1 MAYIGNPI
9 SRADGRA
16 KVTGAAK
23 YAAEFNTPGI
33 AYASVV
39 SSTIAKGRILRI
51 DTSAALRVK
60 GVIDV
65 LTHQHRPPMADT
77 DQGYHDDVAP
87 EGGSPFR
94 PLYDG
99 NVKFNGQPVAIVIAD
114 SSEIA
119 RGAASLVRVEFAPQG
134 HATDLER
141 EQANT
146 FALSNDTF
154 ALMPSKPRGDAT
166 KAFNAAAVRHD
177 AEYFIPVEH
186 H

>member
-1 MAYIGNPI
+1 MAYIGNPV

-23 YAAEFNTPGI
+23 YAAEFNTPGL

-51 DTSAALRVK
+51 DASAALRLK

-65 LTHQHRPPMADT
+65 LTHQHRPPMADN

-99 NVKFNGQPVAIVIAD
+99 NIKFNGQPVAVVIAET
-114 SSEIA
+114 SEVA
-119 RGAASLVRVEFAPQG
+119 RDGASLVRVEYAPEA
-134 HATDLER
+134 HATSAMAANPN
-141 EQANT
+141 EQAKT
-146 FALSNDTF
+146 RIDSHET
-154 ALMPSKPRGDAT
+154 R
-166 KAFNAAAVRHD
+166 
-177 AEYFIPVEH
+177 E
-186 H
+186 

>member
-23 YAAEFNTPGI
+23 YAAEFNTPGL

-39 SSTIAKGRILRI
+39 SSTIVKGRVLRI
-51 DTSAALRVK
+51 DTSAALRLK

-77 DQGYHDDVAP
+77 DQGYHD
-87 EGGSPFR
+87 E
-94 PLYDG
+94 
-99 NVKFNGQPVAIVIAD
+99 VAIAE

-119 RGAASLVRVEFAPQG
+119 REGASLVRIEYAPEA
-134 HATDLER
+134 HATNLER
-141 EQANT
+141 ERQNA

-154 ALMPSKPRGDAT
+154 ALTPAKPRGDAA
-166 KAFNAAAVRHD
+166 KALASAAVRHEG
-177 AEYFIPVEH
+177 EYFIPVEH
-186 H
+186 HNPME

>member
-1 MAYIGNPI
+1 MAYIGNSV

-16 KVTGAAK
+16 KVTGSAK
-23 YAAEFNTPGI
+23 YAAEFNTPGL

-39 SSTIAKGRILRI
+39 SSTIAKGRIRRI
-51 DTSAALRVK
+51 DTSAALRLK

-77 DQGYHDDVAP
+77 DQGYHDEVAP

-99 NVKFNGQPVAIVIAD
+99 NIAFYGQPVAVVIAE

-119 RGAASLVRVEFAPQG
+119 REGASLVRIEYAPEA
-134 HATDLER
+134 HATNLER
-141 EQANT
+141 ERQNA

-154 ALMPSKPRGDAT
+154 ALTPAK
-166 KAFNAAAVRHD
+166 
-177 AEYFIPVEH
+177 
-186 H
+186 